1 MLSMIELKKGTLFIL
16 DGQPYEVLEHSFMR
30 MQQRKPV
37 IQAKIK
43 NLISGKMVSRNFH
56 PGENFKE
63 AEIEKKEIMF
73 IYSHRSE
80 FWFCLPQNLKER
92 FSLPLEIIGEN
103 AKFLKKD
110 LMIDAYEFNEQ
121 IISIKLPV
129 KIDYRV
135 KEAPPA
141 VKGDTVQ
148 GGSKTVILENNLE
161 INTPLFIEENDII
174 RVNTETGEYVER
186 VEKAKSRDNL

>member
-1 MLSMIELKKGTLFIL
+1 MLSMIELKKGTLFIA
-16 DGQPYEVLEHSFMR
+16 DGQPYEVLEHSFVR

-37 IQAKIK
+37 VQAKIR
-43 NLISGKMVSRNFH
+43 NLISGKVVSRNFH

-63 AEIEKKEIMF
+63 AEIERKEIMF
-73 IYSHRSE
+73 IYSHRNE
-80 FWFCLPQNLKER
+80 FWFCPPQNPKER
-92 FSLPLEIIGEN
+92 FSLSSEIIGEN
-103 AKFLKKD
+103 AKFFKKD
-110 LMIDAYEFNEQ
+110 LIIDAYEFNNK
-121 IISIKLPV
+121 IINIKLPV

-141 VKGDTVQ
+141 VKGDTAQ

-186 VEKAKSRDNL
+186 AEKAKL

>member
-1 MLSMIELKKGTLFIL
+1 MLSMTELKKGTLIIL
-16 DGQPYEVLEHSFMR
+16 DGLPYEVLEHSFMR

-37 IQAKIK
+37 VQAKIK
-43 NLISGKMVSRNFH
+43 NLISGKIASRTFH

-63 AEIEKKEIMF
+63 AEIERKEIMF
-73 IYSHRSE
+73 IYSHRNE
-80 FWFCLPQNLKER
+80 FWFCSPQNPKER

-103 AKFLKKD
+103 AKFFKKD
-110 LMIDAYEFNEQ
+110 LIVDTYEFNGK
-121 IISIKLPV
+121 IINIKLPI

-141 VKGDTVQ
+141 VKGDTAQ

-174 RVNTETGEYVER
+174 RVNTESGEYTER
-186 VEKAKSRDNL
+186 IKKAI